1 MKVLIILLVNVVFF
15 FSLLPTFAQIPG
27 EGMGSK
33 IAEVCR
39 NNAALIRQ
47 YTWNSRTE
55 FIEKDNLKDIRIDR
69 VSYGVDGRVIRT
81 PVNDFG
87 VPLPLGFLRRA
98 MAETDRQKAE
108 KYMIG
113 MEKFLDQYTLPAA
126 GKVVEF
132 LSKAKILSSDAS
144 GMLQLTGSSVVVPGD
159 SISLRVDGTTL
170 QVTRME
176 VSTFFEGDIV
186 VVTSTFNTLP
196 NGPTCIAYMEATIT
210 LKELRLQVH
219 NYDYSRSPSSPM
231 IQEKQLSGSIVEM
244 EIRDPSFPAA
254 PKPTTGTTSLQGV
267 EQKLKDLKSLLDQ
280 GLITQSD
287 YDTKKAQLLE
297 GM

>member
-1 MKVLIILLVNVVFF
+1 MKVLVILLVNVVFF

-33 IAEVCR
+33 IAEVCK

-87 VPLPLGFLRRA
+87 APLPLGFLRRA
-98 MAETDRQKAE
+98 MTETDRQKAE

-113 MEKFLDQYTLPAA
+113 LEKFLDQYILPASNR
-126 GKVVEF
+126 VLDF
-132 LSKAKILSSDAS
+132 ISKTKIPPPDAN
-144 GMLQLTGSSVVVPGD
+144 GLLKLTGSSVVIPGD
-159 SISLRVDGTTL
+159 SIYLWVDGTTL
-170 QVTRME
+170 QTTRME

-186 VVTSTFNTLP
+186 VVTSTFKALP
-196 NGPTCIAYMEATIT
+196 DGLNNIAYTEATIT

-287 YDTKKAQLLE
+287 YDRKKAQLLE